1 MGMAIPAAILGG
13 TGLLGGL
20 YSARVA
26 QENNDDQIDFAQWA
40 QSNSQE
46 FNAAM
51 YDKAV
56 KDQRDMYEKYQSP
69 QAIAQSLR
77 AAGLNP
83 SAMNG
88 SLQGGTIPSVPST
101 PHSSPV
107 ATPQFQNEGSAFAQS
122 LQSIGSAFSSLASA
136 ELQDAQTNESRSL
149 LNEKLNQLILQNN
162 GQQLMN
168 AKTEFDTYAAQQK
181 LPYEI
186 NELIND
192 CYLKYY
198 QGKHSEALAS
208 LVEVQEKIAN
218 KEFDIKSEEAATIG
232 MMLQKQLGLL
242 DENIRLTQAKQNT
255 EKSQQAS
262 NYASARNQYAQ
273 AKINEIEAEKN
284 EKTKAAAI
292 KALGQQLI
300 RDNIIAQS
308 EQKEFA
314 LKMARLQDVIDG
326 REFDGSTRFLDTL
339 LEYIKDKVSI
349 FK

>member
-1 MGMAIPAAILGG
+1 MGMALPAAILGG

-20 YSARVA
+20 YSAKVA
-26 QENNDDQIDFAQWA
+26 QENNEDQIDFAHWSQ
-40 QSNSQE
+40 QNSQE

-56 KDQRDMYEKYQSP
+56 KDQREMYEKYQSP
-69 QAIAQSLR
+69 QAIAKSLR

-88 SLQGGTIPSVPST
+88 IQGGSIPSVPST

-107 ATPQFQNEGSAFAQS
+107 GTPQLQNEGSAFAQS

-218 KEFDIKSEEAATIG
+218 KEFDIKSEEAANIG

-242 DENIRLTQAKQNT
+242 DENIKLTQAKQST

-262 NYASARNQYAQ
+262 NYSSARNQAAQ

-284 EKTKAAAI
+284 DKTKAAAI

-326 REFDGSTRFLDTL
+326 REFDGSSRFLDTL

>member
-1 MGMAIPAAILGG
+1 MGMALPAAILGG

-20 YSARVA
+20 YSAKVA
-26 QENNDDQIDFAQWA
+26 QENNEDQIDFAQWS
-40 QSNSQE
+40 QMNSQE
-46 FNAAM
+46 YNKAM
-51 YDKAV
+51 YEKAV
-56 KDQRDMYEKYQSP
+56 KDQQKMYEKYQSP

-88 SLQGGTIPSVPST
+88 NLQGGSIPSVPSS

-107 ATPQFQNEGSAFAQS
+107 ATPQLQNEGSAFAQS

-168 AKTEFDTYAAQQK
+168 AKTEFDTYAAHQK

-198 QGKHSEALAS
+198 Q
-208 LVEVQEKIAN
+208 
-218 KEFDIKSEEAATIG
+218 
-232 MMLQKQLGLL
+232 
-242 DENIRLTQAKQNT
+242 ENILKLLHLLLMYRKRLLIKTLIL
-255 EKSQQAS
+255 SQ
-262 NYASARNQYAQ
+262 
-273 AKINEIEAEKN
+273 KK
-284 EKTKAAAI
+284 
-292 KALGQQLI
+292 
-300 RDNIIAQS
+300 
-308 EQKEFA
+308 
-314 LKMARLQDVIDG
+314 
-326 REFDGSTRFLDTL
+326 L
-339 LEYIKDKVSI
+339 LPLV
-349 FK
+349 